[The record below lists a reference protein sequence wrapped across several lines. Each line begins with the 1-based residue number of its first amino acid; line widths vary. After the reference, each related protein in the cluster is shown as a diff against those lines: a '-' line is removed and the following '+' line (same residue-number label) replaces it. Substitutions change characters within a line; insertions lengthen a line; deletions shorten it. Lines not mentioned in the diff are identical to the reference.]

1 MKKSLLF
8 CSLLLSA
15 SLAHGQM
22 YSQSPF
28 SKEYG
33 EWIQKANALYE
44 AHDYQKSGEAFSK
57 AFGSQGDK
65 GAVSDRYNAACVWA
79 LAGKKDSAFFQL
91 NRIANA
97 RYSSYNHMIIDPD
110 LDGLSVL
117 RQLRSNRIEAH
128 VLIVSAHDR
137 AEDRI
142 AGLDCGADDYVVK
155 PFVHAEL
162 LARVRALVRRRHDTK
177 PHVLR
182 TGALEINTATRL
194 VHYHGMQVN
203 LSVREYSILEFL
215 ALRAGKV
222 VSRRELWDHLSAFG
236 HERTSNV
243 IDVYIRFLRRKLDKP
258 EMPSLIQTRRSQG
271 YILVAERAG
280 DLSHPVM

>member
-1 MKKSLLF
+1 MESLKCPAFARILIIEE
-8 CSLLLSA
+8 SDPLR
-15 SLAHGQM
+15 
-22 YSQSPF
+22 SQ
-28 SKEYG
+28 
-33 EWIQKANALYE
+33 LVTVLR
-44 AHDYQKSGEAFSK
+44 D
-57 AFGSQGDK
+57 
-65 GAVSDRYNAACVWA
+65 
-79 LAGKKDSAFFQL
+79 AGYLVDDTNDGTEGIRFATL
-91 NRIANA
+91 TPYDAIVL
-97 RYSSYNHMIIDPD
+97 DPD